1 MNLITALEITTN
13 YPCGDILITATQHK
27 ETSKWFS
34 QMYLMRN
41 GRIHKLMLSYDK
53 SENFDGWDTDKEAKD
68 KMEEVAKMAFTHI
81 NELGENKI

>member
-1 MNLITALEITTN
+1 MNLITVLEIKSN
-13 YPCGDILITATQHK
+13 YPNGDILITATQHK

-53 SENFDGWDTDKEAKD
+53 SEKFNGWDTDKEAKD
-68 KMEEVAKMAFTHI
+68 KMEEVAKMAI
-81 NELGENKI
+81 NYITESGEK